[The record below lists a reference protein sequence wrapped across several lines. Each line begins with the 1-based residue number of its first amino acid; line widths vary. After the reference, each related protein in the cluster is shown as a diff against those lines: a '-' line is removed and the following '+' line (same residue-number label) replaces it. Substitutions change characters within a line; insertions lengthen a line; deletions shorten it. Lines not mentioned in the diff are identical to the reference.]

1 MKKDFPI
8 RSAGGSA
15 ECEGSGARAAG
26 GFAPSA
32 DSASKPTSNAL
43 LIIELDSSIGGEGSR
58 ALEGDGQ

>member
-8 RSAGGSA
+8 RSTGGSA
-15 ECEGSGARAAG
+15 ECEGLGALAAG
-26 GFAPSA
+26 PAPSTER
-32 DSASKPTSNAL
+32 DSKPTSNAL